1 MAQTVILRRAELG
14 DLSAV
19 DRLLSR
25 SYPRLLSR
33 DYAPSVMVM
42 AVPLLS
48 RARPE
53 LLRSGRY
60 FLAEGRDG
68 SLLAAGGWSLQRG
81 RPGQVQDGAQEGGHM
96 GSVRHVATDPSVAR
110 QGVGRALMEE
120 VMADARAEGLGWLD
134 CLSTRTAV
142 PFYRAL
148 GFREL
153 YPTEITLRPGIVFP
167 AIRMMRDL

>member
-1 MAQTVILRRAELG
+1 MAQTVILRRAEIG

-25 SYPRLLSR
+25 SYPRLLAR
-33 DYAPSVMVM
+33 DYAPSVMVL
-42 AVPLLS
+42 AVPLLC

-68 SLLAAGGWSLQRG
+68 VLLAAGGWSVQPG
-81 RPGQVQDGAQEGGHM
+81 RDRSAQEGGHM
-96 GSVRHVATDPSVAR
+96 GSVRHVAR
-110 QGVGRALMEE
+110 QGVGRALMAE
-120 VMADARAEGLGWLD
+120 VMADACAEGIAWLD
-134 CLSTRTAV
+134 CLATRTAV

-153 YPTEITLRPGIVFP
+153 YPTDITLRPGIVFP

>member
-1 MAQTVILRRAELG
+1 MGQTVILRRAGIG
-14 DLSAV
+14 DVSAV
-19 DRLLSR
+19 DQLLIQ

-33 DYAPSVMVM
+33 DYAPSIMVM
-42 AVPLLS
+42 AVPLLC

-53 LLRSGRY
+53 LLRSGRF
-60 FLAEGRDG
+60 FLAEASNGT
-68 SLLAAGGWSLQRG
+68 LLAAGGWSLQPGRG
-81 RPGQVQDGAQEGGHM
+81 AKGQEGAQEGGHM
-96 GSVRHVATDPSVAR
+96 GSVRHVATHPGVAR
-110 QGVGRALMEE
+110 QGIGRTLMEK
-120 VMADARAEGLGWLD
+120 VMADARGEGMGWLD

>member
-1 MAQTVILRRAELG
+1 MAQTVILRRAEIG

-42 AVPLLS
+42 AVPLLC

-60 FLAEGRDG
+60 FLAEARDG
-68 SLLAAGGWSLQRG
+68 TVLAAGGWSLQPGRG
-81 RPGQVQDGAQEGGHM
+81 GAGQEGGHM
-96 GSVRHVATDPSVAR
+96 GSVRHVATDPAVAR
-110 QGVGRALMEE
+110 QGVGRALMEQ
-120 VMADARAEGLGWLD
+120 VMADARAEGMGWLD

-153 YPTEITLRPGIVFP
+153 YPTDITLRPGIVFP